1 MGKDTSS
8 LVLTEQSKALPTA
21 INEPDDEASASE
33 RASLEMCADACGM
46 SPSEVLQLI
55 SSHESQGKSFLAGY
69 VRSAWLRSYKA
80 FRNEHFDGSKYLSKR
95 FQQRSKLFKP
105 KTRSAIRKN
114 QSSAAGAMFGSAD
127 VVTLTAQDESN
138 PKQRASAA
146 LKQEI
151 MNYRL
156 DRHGNASIPWFLVSM
171 GAHQDAQITGLS
183 VSKQYWKWE
192 ERKSD
197 GAIVFDRP
205 DILNIPP
212 ENLILDANCEWTRP
226 AQTSPVLTVRFAM
239 TVAEVVAM
247 LGGNEASKTK
257 WLPVSKDKLLQHA
270 GMTPDDIKAVR
281 GARSGGQDGQEIQP
295 SHEDSR
301 IIWVYENF
309 IRKDGEDYQCW
320 SIGGE
325 TLLSVPQYTY
335 VAYPE
340 YFGNR
345 PYVIG
350 FGALE
355 THRAYPMAPT
365 ESWQQLQQEA
375 NDLVNLR
382 LDQMKKV
389 VNPVAKVKRGRMI
402 DLDAVQRSAQ
412 DGVMLVTDMEDM
424 EWDRPPDVP
433 ASAYNESNYLNNDF
447 DELAGS
453 FSTSSVQSNRSLNDT
468 VGGMKLLNNAASNIT
483 EFDLKV
489 WIETWAEPVLG
500 QLLKLEEFYE
510 SDEKV
515 LVLAGNKAEL
525 VERYGID
532 EITDTLLKEDV
543 TLKVAA
549 GIGAGDPM
557 QSLTKLQAGLTM
569 VGEAMSMAANLGQPV
584 PEIKWTE
591 FIDEVVGK
599 TGYKNAFERFF
610 IDPSQKPPQPDP
622 NAMAEAEKEKA
633 KAEQEA
639 IKAQEAEKNRQ
650 LDASKAQLASQDKG
664 KDRASKEKIEALKLQ
679 AQQIAQLIDAEQ
691 DAVAQHQ
698 AAQGAEKDRAFQRES
713 SEADRNFQRE
723 SSLTDH
729 IVNVSDKQA
738 DRGFQAQSAEK
749 DRGFQRESADQD
761 RNFQRET
768 RAEDRSN
775 ADKDA
780 RRTQAFTTANTARD
794 HAHQREI
801 EETKASAKASSADES
816 SPKGAKVAHRADKV
830 VGEIR
835 KDVASLGSA
844 MELMAK
850 AVGSMTEHLKA
861 QGATKKP
868 TTINHERD
876 ANGRIVRSTAS

>member
-1 MGKDTSS
+1 
-8 LVLTEQSKALPTA
+8 
-21 INEPDDEASASE
+21 
-33 RASLEMCADACGM
+33 
-46 SPSEVLQLI
+46 
-55 SSHESQGKSFLAGY
+55 
-69 VRSAWLRSYKA
+69 
-80 FRNEHFDGSKYLSKR
+80 
-95 FQQRSKLFKP
+95 
-105 KTRSAIRKN
+105 
-114 QSSAAGAMFGSAD
+114 
-127 VVTLTAQDESN
+127 
-138 PKQRASAA
+138 
-146 LKQEI
+146 

-171 GAHQDAQITGLS
+171 GAHQDAQITGLA

-226 AQTSPVLTVRFAM
+226 AQTSPILSVRFAM
-239 TVAEVVAM
+239 TVAEVVSM
-247 LGGNEASKTK
+247 LAGNEASKTQ
-257 WLPVSKDKLLQHA
+257 WLPVTREQLLKHA
-270 GMTPDDIKAVR
+270 GVTPEDIKSVR
-281 GARSGGQDGQEIQP
+281 SARSGGQDGQEIQP

-301 IIWVYENF
+301 ILWVYENF

-320 SIGGE
+320 SLGGE

-355 THRAYPMAPT
+355 THRSYPMAPA

-375 NDLVNLR
+375 NDISNLR

-424 EWDRPPDVP
+424 EYDRPPDVP
-433 ASAYNESNYLNNDF
+433 ASAYNEANYLNNDF

-489 WIETWAEPVLG
+489 WLETWAEPVLG

-569 VGEAMSMAANLGQPV
+569 VGEAMTMAAGMGQPV
-584 PEIKWTE
+584 PSIKWNE

-610 IDPSQKPPQPDP
+610 VDPAQQPPQPDP
-622 NAMAEAEKEKA
+622 KAQAEAEKEKA

-639 IKAQEAEKNRQ
+639 IKAGENEKNRQ
-650 LDASKAQLASQDKG
+650 VDLVKKRIDSQDKAA
-664 KDRASKEKIEALKLQ
+664 DRASKEKIEALKLE
-679 AQQIAQLIDAEQ
+679 QQRISQLIDAEQ
-691 DAVAQHQ
+691 DALSQHQ
-698 AAQGAEKDRAFQRES
+698 ASQDAERDRAFQRETG
-713 SEADRNFQRE
+713 EADRAFQRE

-738 DRGFQAQSAEK
+738 DRGFQAQSAEQQ
-749 DRGFQRESADQD
+749 RSFEREGRNAEQQFQLK
-761 RNFQRET
+761 T
-768 RAEDRSN
+768 RAEDRAN

-780 RRTQAFTTANTARD
+780 RRSQTFETANTARE
-794 HAHQREI
+794 HKHQQMLAKLKGQQKPAPAS
-801 EETKASAKASSADES
+801 KA
-816 SPKGAKVAHRADKV
+816 
-830 VGEIR
+830 
-835 KDVASLGSA
+835 
-844 MELMAK
+844 
-850 AVGSMTEHLKA
+850 T
-861 QGATKKP
+861 
-868 TTINHERD
+868 
-876 ANGRIVRSTAS
+876 